1 MVHNEAQSVGLLIAV
16 PQRLGRPSHAWD
28 LFQSARQ
35 ASPLCP
41 LPSPEVGLL
50 WLVLGKCPS
59 ALRQW

>member
-1 MVHNEAQSVGLLIAV
+1 LIAV

-35 ASPLCP
+35 ASPLCQ